1 MDVNDPSLR
10 GNENVVVD
18 VNLSVNLDVNETL
31 RPRSAELPPWG
42 SASLASGHVSRWTST
57 ITRRR
62 PYLLIAST
70 AVLTSIRGA
79 EIPFVSVI
87 GRPDVLSAASS

>member
-1 MDVNDPSLR
+1 MNGSDDRANDPSLR

-18 VNLSVNLDVNETL
+18 VNLSVNLDVRANVNVNMNLL
-31 RPRSAELPPWG
+31 RPWPFHVRRVRSRVPA
-42 SASLASGHVSRWTST
+42 
-57 ITRRR
+57 

-70 AVLTSIRGA
+70 AVLTSILGA